1 MCFKKVLRVVH
12 ILCTTQYVYYVTM
25 VSNMTS
31 LWRHNI
37 ALRHNITSQ
46 WKMAIT
52 RREDILV
59 NLKRGKRTGKTHSSI
74 ILSLLIMMKKRNNNN
89 NKLKM
94 YWEKKK
100 YLEAGMWRRSQK
112 LLVMVLR
119 RLSFLW
125 GCGILHAHLRLQTA
139 HRLAQLLP
147 PAQQS
152 LRRHLQHLQLP
163 SYRGRLWL
171 LLFFFLLLLSRTKVF
186 QSLRPST
193 SPVREEFCAGQN
205 RKSCM
210 RRKWLHLKF
219 CWPSLFFDLKKR
231 GVVSVAWRYVRH
243 ALYARRSRRT
253 GSYRLYIKKKETEK
267 KMFENYNLFEEHEN
281 GVVQLSKLTDLLQS
295 FSMHYKSECKNPD
308 PVVVSSKRKGLC
320 LECTCICR
328 TCKFKSCTVK
338 LYEECRVGSRG
349 PASGTINEGL
359 MMSTVKTKVGPTDL
373 SVILGC
379 MNVKPLSNSLMYEKM
394 NRICDTMKSMNE
406 EALVQ
411 NQKFV
416 ANFCEASGNSVSVE
430 TDSSF
435 NNRIQA
441 GYEAG
446 TMSFSPMIEQS
457 TVLHLPISATIFNKL
472 CSKSEKCQ
480 HHDNECN
487 KNYAHEES
495 MSSSEKKALVQNLEN
510 VNSNGIISVSSVTT
524 DASAQVEKVIA
535 DYNAT
540 HGSKVGHQLC
550 FVHRMRTLQKHVK
563 KVRLDHLPVA
573 AKDRDAYMQK
583 VAYCIRIR
591 AHQELVKLRSR
602 YPARLFLARAPLVL
616 KNSVKCF
623 CGDHSGC
630 KLLSLVCKFHLKS
643 HTYAHL
649 PLGQPL
655 QCSQHDRLLLQ
666 NEILKILS
674 RDVLTKL
681 VALRTTN
688 KSETMHRRAFT
699 YAPKNTAWR
708 RNFPALCHSALHS
721 SAYGTGGSMMMLSK
735 KLNIPYFSSG
745 PFRKVMTKRDKRT
758 VYENKRSSTLH
769 AKQRRFKA
777 RKKRCNNRFERIA
790 SC

>member
-1 MCFKKVLRVVH
+1 
-12 ILCTTQYVYYVTM
+12 
-25 VSNMTS
+25 MTLVKS
-31 LWRHNI
+31 IKGRSKIWCIIPTWR
-37 ALRHNITSQ
+37 
-46 WKMAIT
+46 
-52 RREDILV
+52 
-59 NLKRGKRTGKTHSSI
+59 
-74 ILSLLIMMKKRNNNN
+74 
-89 NKLKM
+89 
-94 YWEKKK
+94 
-100 YLEAGMWRRSQK
+100 
-112 LLVMVLR
+112 
-119 RLSFLW
+119 
-125 GCGILHAHLRLQTA
+125 
-139 HRLAQLLP
+139 P
-147 PAQQS
+147 
-152 LRRHLQHLQLP
+152 
-163 SYRGRLWL
+163 
-171 LLFFFLLLLSRTKVF
+171 FFS
-186 QSLRPST
+186 
-193 SPVREEFCAGQN
+193 
-205 RKSCM
+205 
-210 RRKWLHLKF
+210 
-219 CWPSLFFDLKKR
+219 
-231 GVVSVAWRYVRH
+231 
-243 ALYARRSRRT
+243 
-253 GSYRLYIKKKETEK
+253 
-267 KMFENYNLFEEHEN
+267 NLFEEHEN

-338 LYEECRVGSRG
+338 LYEECRVGSWG

-430 TDSSF
+430 IDSSF

-457 TVLHLPISATIFNKL
+457 TGLHLPISATIFNKL

-480 HHDNECN
+480 HHDDECN

-540 HGSKVGHQLC
+540 HSSKVGHQLC

-563 KVRLDHLPVA
+563 KVRLDHVPVD

-623 CGDHSGC
+623 CDDHSGC

-688 KSETMHRRAFT
+688 KSETMHCRAFT

-745 PFRKVMTKRDKRT
+745 PFRKVKTKRDERT